1 MEEAGVNTSSKTA
14 LDIDPVQ
21 TFTSLFCS
29 NPADKVLL
37 TRSENQPPPSVQ
49 EYSHPT
55 NKLDDSVDDEEDDDG
70 NINDIIFGTNKLNP
84 NFILIEDDDDEDIE
98 DEEDN
103 VAADN
108 ELSECERTKSQQ
120 KAKRLTRKNFLV
132 DDDDI
137 NDYNDTI
144 GIDPILMQNNTSNK
158 RSLMSAWS
166 LSSTSDSEN
175 SSSDLEP
182 VVKQCHETDKNADK
196 NLTEQ
201 VILHFYSLKRSPRH
215 IIKFLIN
222 NLI

>member
-1 MEEAGVNTSSKTA
+1 M
-14 LDIDPVQ
+14 
-21 TFTSLFCS
+21 
-29 NPADKVLL
+29 L

-49 EYSHPT
+49 EYSHPA

-84 NFILIEDDDDEDIE
+84 NFILIDDEDDEDIE
-98 DEEDN
+98 DEEEN

-120 KAKRLTRKNFLV
+120 KAKRLTRRNFLV
-132 DDDDI
+132 DDDEI

-144 GIDPILMQNNTSNK
+144 EIDPMLMQSNSSNK
-158 RSLMSAWS
+158 RSLISAWS

-182 VVKQCHETDKNADK
+182 VPEQCHEADK
-196 NLTEQ
+196 KAVTNSTEQ
-201 VILHFYSLKRSPRH
+201 VILQFYTLKRH
-215 IIKFLIN
+215 II
-222 NLI
+222 